1 MEWLRLVYEIM
12 INVYYIQCKYTYTHK
27 YYSYYSKYGKDVWF
41 RGENTML
48 SLNFLKKRYM

>member
-27 YYSYYSKYGKDVWF
+27 YYSYSKYGKDVWF
-41 RGENTML
+41 REENTML